1 MNIIIYTEKV
11 FLIQITKQQ
20 ESKTLLKR
28 QKFRQKSNS
37 IFQEPFINH
46 SKKEVSAM
54 NSFTKGVIAG
64 AVLGAGMSMLVN
76 PVDSQDV
83 KRIQRST
90 SRFFS
95 NVGNIIDSVLD
106 Q

>member
-1 MNIIIYTEKV
+1 
-11 FLIQITKQQ
+11 
-20 ESKTLLKR
+20 
-28 QKFRQKSNS
+28 
-37 IFQEPFINH
+37 
-46 SKKEVSAM
+46 M

-76 PVDSQDV
+76 PVDGQDV
-83 KRIQRST
+83 KRIQRTT

-95 NVGNIIDSVLD
+95 NVGNILDSVLD